1 MHFWMHFHTFLRSR
15 EHGGNPQKH
24 PIKNPKQISQAK
36 TLAPTERGS
45 FCIAENLINTDSRNS
60 RQNIIYPLNRTPR
73 GKTHAPE
80 RSLTIHSLL
89 GLKKY
94 VIRYRYAIIVSFCLV
109 ALTNGILLISPKI
122 LQMVFDELERAFR
135 EPDFTVSPGR
145 ILFFALLVFGV
156 ALLAGILRFAQRRI
170 IQGVARQ
177 MEFHLRADF
186 FLHLQKLSAAYYDNV
201 RTGDLMTRATSDLNA
216 IRMVLSSA
224 VMYIADATIFFGL
237 ALVIMLRIDVSLTLV
252 ALLPYPFLA
261 VLIRSLGKRLHAHYE
276 GIQEAFST
284 LNTKVQENLSGVRV
298 VKAYTLEASEVDHF
312 KELNQEFVDRNHRQ
326 IRLMTFFF
334 PLFRFL
340 PGIGGVVLLWMG
352 GLHVIQQKITLGD
365 FVAFSAYLMMLVRP
379 MITLGFIVNTF
390 ERGAASMA
398 RIQAILDEKP
408 EIFDD
413 EQVEWG
419 IRNINGEIEFRNLN
433 FDYPDGTPVLKD
445 INLKIERGMTLAIVG
460 GTGSGKS
467 TLVNLIPRIRQAER
481 GTVFVDGT
489 DIQDIPLRVLRSN
502 IGFVEQEPFLFSDYL
517 RNNIT
522 YGLETADDE
531 EVKEAAHTADLLEQI
546 EEFPDGLETF
556 LGERGITISGGQRQ
570 RSALARAII
579 IKPKILILDDAF
591 ANVDTQTE
599 DTILSRLDEIMK
611 DRTTILISHRISTV
625 KNADHI
631 IVLNDGSIVET
642 GTHEQLIAHNGI
654 YAGIYETQLLQEE
667 LEEF

>member
-1 MHFWMHFHTFLRSR
+1 M
-15 EHGGNPQKH
+15 
-24 PIKNPKQISQAK
+24 
-36 TLAPTERGS
+36 
-45 FCIAENLINTDSRNS
+45 
-60 RQNIIYPLNRTPR
+60 
-73 GKTHAPE
+73 
-80 RSLTIHSLL
+80 
-89 GLKKY
+89 
-94 VIRYRYAIIVSFCLV
+94 IV
-109 ALTNGILLISPKI
+109 TNGILLISPKI
-122 LQMVFDELERAFR
+122 LQSVFDELERAFR
-135 EPDFTVSPGR
+135 DPDFTVSPGR
-145 ILFFALLVFGV
+145 ILFFALLLFGV
-156 ALLAGILRFAQRRI
+156 AFFAGILRFAQRRI

-224 VMYIADATIFFGL
+224 VMYTADAIVFFGL
-237 ALVIMLRIDVSLTLV
+237 ALTIMLQIDVSLTVV
-252 ALLPYPFLA
+252 ALLPYPILA
-261 VLIRSLGKRLHAHYE
+261 ILIRSLGKRLHAHYE

-298 VKAYTLEASEVDHF
+298 VKAYTLEASEIEHF
-312 KELNQEFVDRNHRQ
+312 QGLNHEFVERNHRQ

-352 GLHVIQQKITLGD
+352 GLHVIEGKITLGD
-365 FVAFSAYLMMLVRP
+365 FVAFSAYLGMLVRP

-390 ERGAASMA
+390 ERGAASMD
-398 RIQAILDEKP
+398 RMNAILNEKP
-408 EIFDD
+408 EIFDG
-413 EQVEWG
+413 EQVKWSIKDIE
-419 IRNINGEIEFRNLN
+419 GEIEFRNLN

-460 GTGSGKS
+460 GTASGKS
-467 TLVNLIPRIRQAER
+467 TLVKLIPRIRQAER
-481 GTVFVDGT
+481 GTIFIDGV
-489 DIQDIPLRVLRSN
+489 DIQDIPLNVLRSN

-522 YGLETADDE
+522 YGLETSEDE
-531 EVKEAAHTADLLEQI
+531 EVRDAAHTADLLEQI

-599 DTILSRLDEIMK
+599 DTILSRLAEIMK

-631 IVLNDGSIVET
+631 IVLNEGSIVET
-642 GTHEQLIAHNGI
+642 GTHEQLLAHHGI
-654 YAGIYETQLLQEE
+654 YAGIHETQLLQEE

>member
-1 MHFWMHFHTFLRSR
+1 M
-15 EHGGNPQKH
+15 
-24 PIKNPKQISQAK
+24 I
-36 TLAPTERGS
+36 
-45 FCIAENLINTDSRNS
+45 
-60 RQNIIYPLNRTPR
+60 
-73 GKTHAPE
+73 
-80 RSLTIHSLL
+80 
-89 GLKKY
+89 
-94 VIRYRYAIIVSFCLV
+94 
-109 ALTNGILLISPKI
+109 LTNGLLLISPKI
-122 LQMVFDELERAFR
+122 LQRVFDELGQAIED
-135 EPDFTVSPGR
+135 PNFTVSPRR

-156 ALLAGILRFAQRRI
+156 ALFAGILRFAQRRI

-177 MEFHLRADF
+177 TEFHLRADF
-186 FLHLQKLSAAYYDNV
+186 FLHLQKLSASYYDNV

-224 VMYIADATIFFGL
+224 IMYTADAIVFFGL
-237 ALVIMLRIDVSLTLV
+237 ALTIMLQIDVSLTIV
-252 ALLPYPFLA
+252 ALLPYPILA

-276 GIQEAFST
+276 SIQEAFAT

-298 VKAYTLEASEVDHF
+298 VKAYTLEASEIEHF
-312 KELNQEFVDRNHRQ
+312 RELNHEFVERNHRQ

-352 GLHVIQQKITLGD
+352 GLHVIEGKITLGD

-390 ERGAASMA
+390 ERGAASMDRMNA
-398 RIQAILDEKP
+398 VLNEKP
-408 EIFDD
+408 EIFDG
-413 EQVEWG
+413 EQVKWG
-419 IRNINGEIEFRNLN
+419 IKNIEGEIEFRSLN

-445 INLKIERGMTLAIVG
+445 INLKIARGMTLAIVG

-481 GTVFVDGT
+481 GTIFIDGV
-489 DIQDIPLRVLRSN
+489 DIQDIPLNVLRSN

-522 YGLETADDE
+522 YGLEVADDE
-531 EVKEAAHTADLLEQI
+531 AVKAAAHSADLLAQI

-611 DRTTILISHRISTV
+611 NRTTILISHRISTV

>member
-1 MHFWMHFHTFLRSR
+1 M
-15 EHGGNPQKH
+15 
-24 PIKNPKQISQAK
+24 
-36 TLAPTERGS
+36 
-45 FCIAENLINTDSRNS
+45 
-60 RQNIIYPLNRTPR
+60 
-73 GKTHAPE
+73 
-80 RSLTIHSLL
+80 
-89 GLKKY
+89 
-94 VIRYRYAIIVSFCLV
+94 IV
-109 ALTNGILLISPKI
+109 TNVLLLISPKI

-135 EPDFTVSPGR
+135 DPDFTVSSGR
-145 ILFFALLVFGV
+145 ILFFALLVFGI
-156 ALLAGILRFAQRRI
+156 ALFAGILRFAQRRI

-186 FLHLQKLSAAYYDNV
+186 FLHLQRLSAAYYNNV

-224 VMYIADATIFFGL
+224 VMYTADAIVFFGF
-237 ALVIMLRIDVSLTLV
+237 ALVIMLRIDVTLTIV
-252 ALLPYPFLA
+252 ALLPYPILA

-276 GIQEAFST
+276 RIQEAFST

-298 VKAYTLEASEVDHF
+298 VKAYTLEASEVAHF
-312 KELNQEFVDRNHRQ
+312 QELNQEFVNRNHRQ

-340 PGIGGVVLLWMG
+340 PGVGGVVLLWMG
-352 GLHVIQQKITLGD
+352 GFHVIEGKITLGE

-390 ERGAASMA
+390 ERGAASME

-408 EIFDD
+408 EIFDGKD
-413 EQVEWG
+413 VKWG
-419 IRNINGEIEFRNLN
+419 IKDIEGGIEFRNLN

-481 GTVFVDGT
+481 GTVFIDGV
-489 DIQDIPLRVLRSN
+489 DIQDIPLNVLRSN

-517 RNNIT
+517 RNNIS
-522 YGLETADDE
+522 YGLEVANDE
-531 EVKEAAHTADLLEQI
+531 AVKDAAYTADLLDQI

-599 DTILSRLDEIMK
+599 DTILNRLAEIMK
-611 DRTTILISHRISTV
+611 NRTTILISHRVSTV

-631 IVLNDGSIVET
+631 IVLDDGGIVEA
-642 GTHEQLIAHNGI
+642 GTHEQLLVHGGI

>member
-1 MHFWMHFHTFLRSR
+1 M
-15 EHGGNPQKH
+15 
-24 PIKNPKQISQAK
+24 
-36 TLAPTERGS
+36 
-45 FCIAENLINTDSRNS
+45 
-60 RQNIIYPLNRTPR
+60 
-73 GKTHAPE
+73 
-80 RSLTIHSLL
+80 
-89 GLKKY
+89 
-94 VIRYRYAIIVSFCLV
+94 VV
-109 ALTNGILLISPKI
+109 TNGLLLISPEI
-122 LQMVFDELERAFR
+122 LHRVFDELQLAVED
-135 EPDFTVSPGR
+135 PNFTMSPRR
-145 ILFFALLVFGV
+145 ILFFGLLIFGV
-156 ALLAGILRFAQRRI
+156 ALFAGILRFAQRRI

-177 MEFHLRADF
+177 TEFHLRADF
-186 FLHLQKLSAAYYDNV
+186 FLHLQKLSASYYDNV

-224 VMYIADATIFFGL
+224 IMYTADAIVFFGL
-237 ALVIMLRIDVSLTLV
+237 ALTIMLRIDVSLTVV
-252 ALLPYPFLA
+252 ALLPYPILA

-276 GIQEAFST
+276 SIQEAFAT

-298 VKAYTLEASEVDHF
+298 VKAYTLEASEVEHF
-312 KELNQEFVDRNHRQ
+312 QELNHEFVERNQRQ

-352 GLHVIQQKITLGD
+352 GLHVIEEKITLGE

-390 ERGAASMA
+390 ERGAASMDRMNA
-398 RIQAILDEKP
+398 VLNEKP
-408 EIFDD
+408 EIFDG
-413 EQVEWG
+413 EQVKWG
-419 IRNINGEIEFRNLN
+419 IKNIEGEIEFRNLN

-445 INLKIERGMTLAIVG
+445 INLKIARGMTLAIVG

-481 GTVFVDGT
+481 GTIFIDGV
-489 DIQDIPLRVLRSN
+489 DIQDIPLNVLRSN

-522 YGLETADDE
+522 YGLEAADDE
-531 EVKEAAHTADLLEQI
+531 AVKAAAHSADLLAQI

-611 DRTTILISHRISTV
+611 NRTTILISHRISTV

>member
-1 MHFWMHFHTFLRSR
+1 
-15 EHGGNPQKH
+15 
-24 PIKNPKQISQAK
+24 
-36 TLAPTERGS
+36 
-45 FCIAENLINTDSRNS
+45 
-60 RQNIIYPLNRTPR
+60 
-73 GKTHAPE
+73 
-80 RSLTIHSLL
+80 
-89 GLKKY
+89 
-94 VIRYRYAIIVSFCLV
+94 
-109 ALTNGILLISPKI
+109 
-122 LQMVFDELERAFR
+122 MVFDELERSFR
-135 EPDFTVSPGR
+135 DSSFAVSPGR
-145 ILFFALLVFGV
+145 ILFFSLLIFGV
-156 ALLAGILRFAQRRI
+156 AFFAGILRFVQRRT

-177 MEFHLRADF
+177 MEYHLRADF
-186 FLHLQKLSAAYYDNV
+186 FIHLQKLSAAYYDDV

-224 VMYIADATIFFGL
+224 VMYTADAIVFFGFAL
-237 ALVIMLRIDVSLTLV
+237 AIMLRIDATLTVV
-252 ALLPYPFLA
+252 ALLPYPGLA
-261 VLIRSLGKRLHAHYE
+261 VLILFLGKRLHVHYE
-276 GIQEAFST
+276 GIQEAFSV

-298 VKAYTLEASEVDHF
+298 VKAYTLEASEIEHF
-312 KELNQEFVDRNHRQ
+312 QELNQEFVDRNHRQ

-352 GLHVIQQKITLGD
+352 GLHVIEGKITLGD
-365 FVAFSAYLMMLVRP
+365 FVAFSAYLAMLVRP

-390 ERGAASMA
+390 ERGAASMD
-398 RIQAILDEKP
+398 RMNAILNEKP
-408 EIFDD
+408 EIFDG
-413 EQVEWG
+413 EQVKWSIKDIE
-419 IRNINGEIEFRNLN
+419 GEIEFRNLN
-433 FDYPDGTPVLKD
+433 FHYPDGTPVLKD

-460 GTGSGKS
+460 GTASGKS
-467 TLVNLIPRIRQAER
+467 TLVKLIPRIRQAER
-481 GTVFVDGT
+481 GTIFIDGV
-489 DIQDIPLRVLRSN
+489 DIQDIPLNVLRSN

-531 EVKEAAHTADLLEQI
+531 EVREAAQTADLLEQI

-591 ANVDTQTE
+591 ASVDTQTE
-599 DTILSRLDEIMK
+599 DTILSRLAEIMK

-631 IVLNDGSIVET
+631 IVLNEGSIVET
-642 GTHEQLIAHNGI
+642 GTHEQLLEHNGI

-667 LEEF
+667 LEEL

>member
-1 MHFWMHFHTFLRSR
+1 MYTADAIVFFGF
-15 EHGGNPQKH
+15 
-24 PIKNPKQISQAK
+24 A
-36 TLAPTERGS
+36 
-45 FCIAENLINTDSRNS
+45 
-60 RQNIIYPLNRTPR
+60 
-73 GKTHAPE
+73 
-80 RSLTIHSLL
+80 LTIM
-89 GLKKY
+89 
-94 VIRYRYAIIVSFCLV
+94 
-109 ALTNGILLISPKI
+109 
-122 LQMVFDELERAFR
+122 LQ
-135 EPDFTVSPGR
+135 
-145 ILFFALLVFGV
+145 I
-156 ALLAGILRFAQRRI
+156 
-170 IQGVARQ
+170 
-177 MEFHLRADF
+177 
-186 FLHLQKLSAAYYDNV
+186 
-201 RTGDLMTRATSDLNA
+201 
-216 IRMVLSSA
+216 
-224 VMYIADATIFFGL
+224 DAT
-237 ALVIMLRIDVSLTLV
+237 LTVV
-252 ALLPYPFLA
+252 ALLPYPILA
-261 VLIRSLGKRLHAHYE
+261 ILIRFLGKRLHAHYE
-276 GIQEAFST
+276 SIQEAFST

-298 VKAYTLEASEVDHF
+298 VKAYTLEASEVEHF
-312 KELNQEFVDRNHRQ
+312 QELNHEFVERNHRQ

-352 GLHVIQQKITLGD
+352 GLHVIEGKISLGD

-390 ERGAASMA
+390 ERGAASMDRMNA
-398 RIQAILDEKP
+398 VLNEKP
-408 EIFDD
+408 EIFDG
-413 EQVEWG
+413 EQVKWG
-419 IRNINGEIEFRNLN
+419 LKNIEGEIEFRNLN

-445 INLKIERGMTLAIVG
+445 INLKVERGMTLAIVG

-481 GTVFVDGT
+481 GTIFIDGT
-489 DIQDIPLRVLRSN
+489 DIQDIPLNVLRSN

-531 EVKEAAHTADLLEQI
+531 EVKNAAHTADLLEQI
-546 EEFPDGLETF
+546 EEFPNGLETF

-599 DTILSRLDEIMK
+599 DTILSRLEAIMK
-611 DRTTILISHRISTV
+611 NRTTILISHRISTV

-631 IVLNDGSIVET
+631 IVLNEGSIVET
-642 GTHEQLIAHNGI
+642 GTHEQLIEHNGI

>member
-1 MHFWMHFHTFLRSR
+1 
-15 EHGGNPQKH
+15 
-24 PIKNPKQISQAK
+24 
-36 TLAPTERGS
+36 
-45 FCIAENLINTDSRNS
+45 
-60 RQNIIYPLNRTPR
+60 
-73 GKTHAPE
+73 
-80 RSLTIHSLL
+80 
-89 GLKKY
+89 
-94 VIRYRYAIIVSFCLV
+94 VIV
-109 ALTNGILLISPKI
+109 TNGILLISPKI
-122 LQMVFDELERAFR
+122 LQSVFDELERGFR
-135 EPDFTVSPGR
+135 DPDFTVPSGR
-145 ILFFALLVFGV
+145 ILFFALLIFGV
-156 ALLAGILRFAQRRI
+156 AFFAGILRFAQRRI

-186 FLHLQKLSAAYYDNV
+186 FLHLQKLSAAYYDDV

-224 VMYIADATIFFGL
+224 VMYTADAIVFFGL
-237 ALVIMLRIDVSLTLV
+237 ALTIMLRIDTTLTLIV
-252 ALLPYPFLA
+252 LLPYPVLA
-261 VLIRSLGKRLHAHYE
+261 ILIRSLGKRLHAHYE

-298 VKAYTLEASEVDHF
+298 VKAYTLEASEIEHF
-312 KELNQEFVDRNHRQ
+312 QELNHEFVERNHRQ

-340 PGIGGVVLLWMG
+340 PGIGIVALLWLG
-352 GLHVIQQKITLGD
+352 GLHVIDEKMSLGN
-365 FVAFSAYLMMLVRP
+365 FIAFNAYLMMLIRP

-390 ERGAASMA
+390 ERGAASMD
-398 RIQAILDEKP
+398 RMNAILNEKP
-408 EIFDD
+408 EIFDG
-413 EQVEWG
+413 EQVKWSIKDIE
-419 IRNINGEIEFRNLN
+419 GEIEFRNLN
-433 FDYPDGTPVLKD
+433 FHYPDGTPVLKD

-460 GTGSGKS
+460 GTASGKS
-467 TLVNLIPRIRQAER
+467 TLVKLIPRIRQAER
-481 GTVFVDGT
+481 GTIFIDGV
-489 DIQDIPLRVLRSN
+489 DIQDIPLNVLRSN

-531 EVKEAAHTADLLEQI
+531 EVRDAAHTADLLEQI

-591 ANVDTQTE
+591 ASVDTQTE
-599 DTILSRLDEIMK
+599 DTILSRLAEIMK

-631 IVLNDGSIVET
+631 IVLNEGSIVET
-642 GTHEQLIAHNGI
+642 GTHEQLLEHHGI
-654 YAGIYETQLLQEE
+654 YAGIHETQLLQEE
-667 LEEF
+667 LEEL

>member
-1 MHFWMHFHTFLRSR
+1 M
-15 EHGGNPQKH
+15 P
-24 PIKNPKQISQAK
+24 
-36 TLAPTERGS
+36 
-45 FCIAENLINTDSRNS
+45 ENLIKHISQNL
-60 RQNIIYPLNRTPR
+60 RQNKKNIPS
-73 GKTHAPE
+73 GKIHSPE
-80 RSLTIHSLL
+80 RSPTIHSLL

-94 VIRYRYAIIVSFCLV
+94 IIRYRYAIAFSFSLVIV
-109 ALTNGILLISPKI
+109 TNVLLLISPKI

-135 EPDFTVSPGR
+135 EPDFTVSSGR

-156 ALLAGILRFAQRRI
+156 ALFAGILRFAQRRI

-186 FLHLQKLSAAYYDNV
+186 FLHLQKLSAAYYNNV

-224 VMYIADATIFFGL
+224 VMYTADAIVFFGF
-237 ALVIMLRIDVSLTLV
+237 ALVIMLRIDVTLTIV
-252 ALLPYPFLA
+252 ALLPYPILA

-276 GIQEAFST
+276 RIQEAFST

-298 VKAYTLEASEVDHF
+298 VKAYTLEESEVAHF
-312 KELNQEFVDRNHRQ
+312 QELNEEFVNRNHRQ

-340 PGIGGVVLLWMG
+340 PGVGGVVLLWMG
-352 GLHVIQQKITLGD
+352 GFHVIEGKITLGE

-390 ERGAASMA
+390 ERGAASMD

-408 EIFDD
+408 EIFDGKD
-413 EQVEWG
+413 VKWG
-419 IRNINGEIEFRNLN
+419 IKDLEGEIEFRNLN
-433 FDYPDGTPVLKD
+433 FAYPDGTPVLKD
-445 INLKIERGMTLAIVG
+445 INLKVERGTTLAIVG

-467 TLVNLIPRIRQAER
+467 TLVNLVPRIRQAAR
-481 GTVFVDGT
+481 GTVFIDGV
-489 DIQDIPLRVLRSN
+489 DIQDIPLNVLRSN

-517 RNNIT
+517 RNNIS
-522 YGLETADDE
+522 YGLEVANDE
-531 EVKEAAHTADLLEQI
+531 AVKDAAHTADLLDQI

-599 DTILSRLDEIMK
+599 DTILHRLAEIMK
-611 DRTTILISHRISTV
+611 NRTTILISHRVSTV

-631 IVLNDGSIVET
+631 IVLDEGSIVEA
-642 GTHEQLIAHNGI
+642 GTHEQLLVHGGI

-667 LEEF
+667 LEEL